1 MLLSEGH
8 AIAGSYLSG
17 GPMLP
22 TVAMVS
28 SALFVAE
35 GHFWVPGH
43 AVDLV
48 CVDFNR
54 VFYYGGWE
62 RAQESWS

>member
-1 MLLSEGH
+1 
-8 AIAGSYLSG
+8 
-17 GPMLP
+17 MLP
-22 TVAMVS
+22 TVTMVS

-54 VFYYGGWE
+54 VFYYGGWQ